1 MADRFIRTI
10 GEAFWLL
17 ALGLIGMFA
26 FFSVLGALDPSDV
39 KGLTGLVVALLVLF
53 LFRMVAIRRK
63 GPALSLEERRSHDR
77 ERRGF

>member
-1 MADRFIRTI
+1 MADRFIAII

-17 ALGLIGMFA
+17 ALGLIAMFA

-39 KGLTGLVVALLVLF
+39 KGLTGLVVVLAI
-53 LFRMVAIRRK
+53 LFVFRLIAMRRK
-63 GPALSLEERRSHDR
+63 GTALSLEERRSHDR

>member
-1 MADRFIRTI
+1 MADRLIRTI

-26 FFSVLGALDPSDV
+26 FFSILGALNPSDV
-39 KGLTGLVVALLVLF
+39 KGLTGLVVVLVVLF
-53 LFRMVAIRRK
+53 LFRLAAMRRR
-63 GPALSLEERRSHDR
+63 GTAMSLEERRSHDR